1 MMFGK
6 IKEIF
11 VKYKALMLDYGGE
24 SSRDTFKGELN
35 YEASTLFFTMILC
48 AVAWLPYIQ
57 NDLILHQYPVFV
69 VCLRIG
75 LSVLSISLMAL
86 KLTNRFRHSPDLMMK
101 ILIGY
106 LYYGTMLITATSGK
120 SATSYIGGF
129 CLITM
134 VNTFAPFT
142 FRWKVISIFSA
153 IIIFFVIGAFTGL
166 DFSNTATI
174 YSIND
179 LFSALFISMFLSYI
193 TNETKYKAWMRRQN
207 LFKLLKMNEEL
218 AMKAESASRAK
229 SDFLA
234 KMSHEIRT
242 PMNAIIGMSELALRK
257 DMSNSVRE
265 DVIVIKQSGVNLLS
279 IINDILDFSKIESG
293 KLEIVSTN
301 YLFSS
306 LVNDVISIIRMRI
319 IDSKLR
325 FVVNLDGSIPNE
337 LYGDETRVRQVLLN
351 ILSNAVKYTKEG
363 FVSFSASGEIIDD
376 NVVLTIDVTD
386 SGMGI
391 KPEDMK
397 KLFSDFAQFDLELNK
412 GVEGTG
418 LGLSITKN
426 LIEAMG
432 GDINVVSEYGKGST
446 FTITLPQ
453 KIRSPEPMAKVDNPE
468 DKSVLVYEP
477 LQIYADS
484 MICAIDT
491 LGVYCTYATD
501 DKTFR
506 EKLAERDY
514 SFVFIEFLLL
524 DDVRKIMMDVG
535 SKAQIVLIAN
545 FGDAIA
551 DKSYGTLAM
560 PVHSISVANVL
571 NNVSESFS
579 YNANE
584 TTIKFI
590 APKARVLVVD
600 DIATNLKICEGL
612 MLPYKMHVDSCLS
625 GAEAIELVKKN
636 EYDIVFMDHMMPDM
650 DGIETT
656 RRIRGLRI
664 EDVRY
669 LNLAII
675 ALTANAV
682 SGVEKMFLSNG
693 FSDFMSKPIDT
704 KKLDS
709 ILEKWIPEEKWEKAT
724 EEIKSD
730 IDSEVKIKIDGV
742 DVRKGITMTGGTF
755 ESYAQTLSAFHKDGL
770 KKIEEIKKCLETDN
784 YPLYTTYVHALKS
797 ASASLG
803 AANLSE
809 QAKVL
814 EIAGRQEDSSFIR
827 LHNPNFLISLET
839 ILNNIGTALNS
850 VKQETSL
857 DFDLLKSELCK
868 LKEAFDAFDFGAI
881 NEITGNL
888 QKFLQIPKIGETLES
903 VLQDTVV
910 GEYEKAVAA
919 IDILLKEVK

>member
-1 MMFGK
+1 MFGK

-11 VKYKALMLDYGGE
+11 KKYKTIMIAHGDE
-24 SSRDTFKGELN
+24 SSRETLEGELN
-35 YEASTLFFTMILC
+35 YEASSLFFVVLICMF
-48 AVAWLPYIQ
+48 AWLPYIQ
-57 NDLILHQYPVFV
+57 NDLILHPHPVFV
-69 VCLRIG
+69 VSIRIG
-75 LSVLSISLMAL
+75 LSVVSFLLMVL
-86 KLTNRFRHSPDLMMK
+86 KLTKRFMYRPDILLK
-101 ILIGY
+101 ILIHY
-106 LYYGTMLITATSGK
+106 LYIGSTLITATSGGA
-120 SATSYIGGF
+120 ATSYIGGF
-129 CLITM
+129 CVVMMIS
-134 VNTFAPFT
+134 TFAPFT
-142 FRWKVISIFSA
+142 IKLKVINILYSLVLFIAVAAYSGMDYTNAA
-153 IIIFFVIGAFTGL
+153 II
-166 DFSNTATI
+166 
-174 YSIND
+174 YSLND
-179 LFSALFISMFLSYI
+179 LFSAFCISSFVAYI
-193 TNETKYKAWMRRQN
+193 ANDVKIKSWKRRQN
-207 LFKLLKMNEEL
+207 LFKLLTMNEEL
-218 AMKAESASRAK
+218 AIKADNASRAK

-257 DMSNSVRE
+257 DMPNNVRE
-265 DVIVIKQSGVNLLS
+265 DVIIIKQSGVNLLS

-293 KLEIVSTN
+293 KLEIVNSE

-306 LVNDVISIIRMRI
+306 LINDVISIIRMRV
-319 IDSKLR
+319 IDSRLR
-325 FVVNLDGSIPNE
+325 FVVNLDGSIPNA
-337 LYGDETRVRQVLLN
+337 LYGDETRIRQVLLN

-363 FVSFSASGEIIDD
+363 FVSFSASGEIIDED
-376 NVVLTIDVTD
+376 VVLTIDVTD

-397 KLFSDFAQFDLELNK
+397 KLFGDFVQFDLAVNK

-418 LGLSITKN
+418 LGLSITKS
-426 LIEAMG
+426 LINAMG
-432 GDINVVSEYGKGST
+432 GDINVVSEYGKGSA

-453 KIRSPEPMAKVDNPE
+453 KIRSLDPLAKVENPE

-491 LGVYCTYATD
+491 MGVYCTYATD
-501 DKTFR
+501 EETFR
-506 EKLAERDY
+506 AKLTERDY
-514 SFVFIEFLLL
+514 SFVFVELLL
-524 DDVRKIMMDVG
+524 LEDIRKVMLEVG

-551 DKSYGTLAM
+551 DRSYSILAM

-579 YNANE
+579 YNASE
-584 TTIKFI
+584 TIIKFI

-600 DIATNLKICEGL
+600 DIGTNLKICEGL

-636 EYDIVFMDHMMPDM
+636 EYDIVFMDHMMPEM
-650 DGIETT
+650 DGVEAT
-656 RRIRGLRI
+656 RHIRELGS
-664 EDVRY
+664 EDARY
-669 LNLAII
+669 SDLTII

-704 KKLDS
+704 KKLDAM
-709 ILEKWIPEEKWEKAT
+709 LEKWIPKEKREKAS
-724 EEIKSD
+724 EEIKTD
-730 IDSEVKIKIDGV
+730 IDSEVKVKIDGV
-742 DVRKGITMTGGTF
+742 DVKKGITMTGGTF
-755 ESYAQTLSAFHKDGL
+755 ESYAQALSAFYKDGL

-803 AANLSE
+803 AADLSE

-814 EIAGRQEDSSFIR
+814 EIAGRQEDSSFVR
-827 LHNPNFLISLET
+827 LHNPNFLTSLET
-839 ILNNIGTALNS
+839 ILNNIGTALGS
-850 VKQETSL
+850 LKQETSF
-857 DFDLLKSELCK
+857 DFEMLKSELCK

-888 QKFLQIPKIGETLES
+888 QKFVQAPKIGETLES
-903 VLQDTVV
+903 VLQDTVT
-910 GEYEKAVAA
+910 GEYEKAGAT
-919 IDILLKEVK
+919 IDILLKEVE